1 MQISEIVVISVT
13 AFFFLFLLVKPHL
26 SKVGFNPIEGVK
38 SSSGLDLFM
47 RYFSAILAFAWYPI
61 MFFYFYYIWHD
72 IIWVPVAEGSFRWL
86 ILAILGILF
95 AGWAINE
102 FDRAGW
108 KRMKWSLIFMVSILI
123 ISEIVRYH
131 VTKDDPPPT
140 DDQAASN
147 LIFIKPAENIKQ
159 DAHVK
164 SEAAPQ
170 KSEKEKP
177 EPKKVVEVKVHK
189 TIYTVLARTEH
200 VIMPGKTVIEHL
212 KPTLPKNVHWQIV
225 NFFAEDSIKT
235 IYNCFNFPWD
245 KKEGPI
251 EGWLTPEKEPTEEDL
266 LSGKLDLGHSP
277 TCTQGA
283 VSIGMTNSLRD
294 RPVKVVIHYYDEPI
308 DVVSKKKVEV
318 KF

>member
-38 SSSGLDLFM
+38 SSSGFDLFM
-47 RYFSAILAFAWYPI
+47 RYLSAIVAFSWYPI
-61 MFFYFYYIWHD
+61 IFFYFYYIWKSW
-72 IIWVPVAEGSFRWL
+72 IWIPIAEGSFRWL
-86 ILAILGILF
+86 ILVILGILF

-102 FDRAGW
+102 FNRAEW
-108 KRMKWSLIFMVSILI
+108 KRMKWSLIWMVSILM
-123 ISEIVRYH
+123 ISEVVRYH
-131 VTKDDPPPT
+131 VTKDDPQPT
-140 DDQAASN
+140 DDQVNSN
-147 LIFIKPAENIKQ
+147 LVFIKPAEVVKQ
-159 DAHVK
+159 ETQVK
-164 SEAAPQ
+164 SEPTPQ
-170 KSEKEKP
+170 KKEKP
-177 EPKKVVEVKVHK
+177 KPKVVEVEVHK

-212 KPTLPKNVHWQIV
+212 KPTLPKNDHWQIV